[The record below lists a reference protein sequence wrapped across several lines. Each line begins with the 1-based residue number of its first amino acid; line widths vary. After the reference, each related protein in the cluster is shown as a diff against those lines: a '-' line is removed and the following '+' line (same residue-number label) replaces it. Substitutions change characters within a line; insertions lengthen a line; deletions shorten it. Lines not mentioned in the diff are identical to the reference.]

1 MAVEVRKLV
10 IKATVVDDA
19 QSASSDNSASS
30 SHDTESIIKECV
42 NKILELLKEK
52 NER

>member
-1 MAVEVRKLV
+1 MPVEVRKLV
-10 IKATVVDDA
+10 IKTTVVEDN
-19 QSASSDNSASS
+19 QSSSSATASSGQDA
-30 SHDTESIIKECV
+30 ESIIKECV

>member
-10 IKATVVDDA
+10 IKATVTDDA
-19 QSASSDNSASS
+19 QAASS
-30 SHDTESIIKECV
+30 SNSGSSTHDAESLIKECV
-42 NKILELLKEK
+42 NKIIELLKEK

>member
-10 IKATVVDDA
+10 IKATVTDDA
-19 QSASSDNSASS
+19 QSASSGNSGSS
-30 SHDTESIIKECV
+30 PHDAESIIKECV